1 MARLARA
8 FLRPYNEPIQ
18 IQHKRLKLMVK
29 NMITGSKGGSSK
41 THTPKELEDNL
52 ISINK
57 IKILLAVSDGECD
70 PNFSLKNLYLDD
82 VVVQNEDG
90 TFNYENVKA
99 EFRPGTQDQDYIQ
112 GFTDTASEVTVA
124 RDLTTK
130 TPFSISVT
138 NKNLSAIRIK
148 ILMPR
153 GVTSEDDGDLVGVR
167 VEYAVDMAVDGGS
180 FKQVL
185 SDVIDGK
192 TTSGYDRSRR
202 IDLPTFNQQVI
213 LRVRRVTPDSTTAKV
228 TDLIRLQSYA
238 EVVDAK
244 FRYPLTGLVY
254 VEFDSELFPNQI
266 PRIATKKRWKLINV
280 PSNYD
285 PVARTYS
292 GSWNGTFKKAW
303 SNNPAWVLYD
313 IITSQRYGLDQRELG
328 VPIDKWS
335 LYDVGRYC
343 DQMVP
348 DGKGGQEPRY
358 LCDVVIQSQVE
369 AFQLVTDICSIFR
382 GMTFWNGES
391 LSIVVDKPRDPS
403 YIFTNDNVVNG
414 EFSYTFASEKSMYTS
429 CNVTFDDEQ
438 NMYQQDVEPV
448 FDTEAAL
455 RFGHNPTSITAI
467 GCTRR
472 SEANR
477 RGRWILKTNLRSTTV
492 NFATGLEGMF
502 PTIGDVVAISDN
514 FWSSNLTLNLSG
526 RVMEVSGL
534 QVFVPFKVDARAGDF
549 IMINKPDGSPVKRT
563 ISRVS
568 GDGKTLEL
576 NVGFGFDV
584 KPDAVF
590 AIERTDIAL
599 QKYVVTEIT
608 KGDGDEEFT
617 YRVTAVQYDPN
628 KYDEIDYGVNIDDR
642 PTSIVDPD
650 RLQAPK
656 NVRLSS
662 YSRVIQGVSIETMHV
677 SWDKVEYASMY
688 EMQWRKGNGNWH
700 NTPQTANK
708 ETEVEGIYAGTY
720 SVRVRAVS
728 AGGSASPW
736 SAIVNA
742 TLTGKVGE
750 PGAPINLTA
759 SNDEVFGIRVKWGMP
774 EGTEDTAYIELQQS
788 ETGKAESATLLSLV
802 PYPQREYWH
811 SILPAGYTNYYR
823 VRSVDKIGNVSAW
836 TNFVK
841 GQSSIDLDDIV
852 GDILD
857 DILKSEGLK
866 DLIEGAID
874 QSEKIKDAVESAK
887 DSANKIKNQ
896 AQAIIENALATDTNL
911 RWTRVENG
919 KRKAEIG
926 ESFEMIA
933 TETEARIEAIKKLR
947 TEFDTGITA
956 EITKVTKLISDETKA
971 RATQVSELKTEF
983 TTEIGKTNAK
993 VQKAQDA
1000 VTTESEARA
1009 QAVQNLD
1016 AKLTKQINDA
1026 KVALNANISRVEQAV
1041 TDEAGAR
1048 AEAVESL
1055 KAQYKKD
1062 IGEAIKGAKTEFN
1075 ASIDKV
1081 NQAITSE
1088 EEARAQA
1095 VTSLDAKL
1103 TKQIG
1108 DAKTAL
1114 GASIDRVDRAVTTE
1128 QQARAEAISGLDAKM
1143 TKLVGDT
1150 KTEINANV
1158 SRVDKAVASE
1168 AEARA
1173 KADTALSTRI
1183 GDTQAALTQK
1193 MDSWVN
1199 AEQSGVMY
1207 GVNLGLKYKGKEY
1220 KAGMNLMLVGEG
1232 DNAKSQVLFSAD
1244 RFAIIPSLS
1253 RGDLKTL
1260 PFVVENN
1267 QVFMQSTLIK
1277 DGTITNAK
1285 IGNEIRSN
1293 NFVDGSQGWRI
1304 GKDGSSQFN
1313 NVIVRGA
1320 VYANDGYFN
1329 GTVYANRIEG
1339 DVMIAESETIPF
1351 KTYDSVP
1358 GGDYEIFRI
1367 NGENFDR
1374 QIDTNLIVWCSCAQ
1388 RNYFRLIV
1396 QTPGRGDVEY
1406 YYLDTGNDGGGRAFA
1421 LRGFFIPAA
1430 GRGQQNR
1437 IIVRVQE
1444 SRKST
1449 IKTYTPWVERE
1460 MGQKYNDVHNSTIN
1474 NRNFI
1479 REKTYI
1485 AAYRA
1490 GRRIIA

>member
-1 MARLARA
+1 MA
-8 FLRPYNEPIQ
+8 
-18 IQHKRLKLMVK
+18 K
-29 NMITGSKGGSSK
+29 NVITGSKGGSSK
-41 THTPKELEDNL
+41 PSKPKEMQDNL

-57 IKILLAVSDGECD
+57 IKVLLAVSDGECD
-70 PNFSLKNLYLDD
+70 PDFSLKNLLLDD

-90 TFNYENVKA
+90 TFNYEGVTA
-99 EFRPGTQDQDYIQ
+99 EFRPGTQDQPYIQ
-112 GFTDTASEVTVA
+112 GFTDTSSEITVA

-130 TPFSISVT
+130 TPYSISVT
-138 NKNLSAIRIK
+138 NKNLSAIRIRV
-148 ILMPR
+148 LMPR

-180 FKQVL
+180 FNQVM
-185 SDVIDGK
+185 SDVIEGK

-202 IDLPTFNQQVI
+202 IDLPSFNSQVI
-213 LRVRRVTPDSTTAKV
+213 LRVRRVTPDSTSAKV
-228 TDLIRLQSYA
+228 TDAIKLQSYA
-238 EVVDAK
+238 EVIDAK

-266 PRIATKKRWKLINV
+266 PNISTKKRWKLINI

-285 PVARTYS
+285 PIARTYS
-292 GSWNGTFKKAW
+292 GNWNGTFKKAW

-313 IITSQRYGLDQRELG
+313 LITNQRYGLDQRELG
-328 VPIDKWS
+328 IPLDKWA
-335 LYDVGRYC
+335 LYDAGRYC

-348 DGKGGQEPRY
+348 DGKGGTEPRY

-369 AFQLVTDICSIFR
+369 AYQLVTDICSIFR

-391 LSIVVDKPRDPS
+391 LSIVVDKPREPS

-438 NMYQQDVEPV
+438 NLYQQDVEPV

-492 NFATGLEGMF
+492 NFATGLEGMI

-514 FWSSNLTLNLSG
+514 FWSSNLALNLSG

-534 QVFVPFKVDARAGDF
+534 QVFLPFKVDARAGDF
-549 IMINKPDGSPVKRT
+549 IMINKPDGKPVKRT

-568 GDGKTLEL
+568 ADGKTIEL

-599 QKYVVTEIT
+599 QQYVVTQIT

-617 YRVTAVQYDPN
+617 YSITAVQYDPN
-628 KYDEIDYGVNIDDR
+628 KYDAIDYGVNVDDR

-650 RLQAPK
+650 RLAAPK
-656 NVRLSS
+656 NVKVTS
-662 YSRVIQGVSIETMHV
+662 YSRVLQGVSVETMHV
-677 SWDKVEYASMY
+677 SWDKVPYASAY

-708 ETEVEGIYAGTY
+708 EIEVEGIYAGNY
-720 SVRVRAVS
+720 AVRVRSVS
-728 AGGSASPW
+728 ASGSSSGWSNIVTAS
-736 SAIVNA
+736 
-742 TLTGKVGE
+742 LTGKVGE

-774 EGTEDTAYIELQQS
+774 AGTEDTAYIELQQS
-788 ETGKAESATLLSLV
+788 ETGNEESATLLTLV
-802 PYPQREYWH
+802 PYPQSEYWH
-811 SILPAGYTNYYR
+811 SILPAGYVNYYR
-823 VRSVDKIGNVSAW
+823 IRSVDRIGNVSAW
-836 TNFVK
+836 TNFVR
-841 GQSSIDLDDIV
+841 GQSSIDLDEIT

-857 DILKSEGLK
+857 DILESEGLK
-866 DLIEGAID
+866 DLIEGSIE
-874 QSEKIKDAVESAK
+874 QSDKIQDAVNTAKDA
-887 DSANKIKNQ
+887 ANKIKNQ
-896 AQAIIENALATDTNL
+896 AQAVIENALATDVNL
-911 RWTRVENG
+911 RWNRVQNG

-926 ESFEMIA
+926 QTVEMVA
-933 TETEARIEAIKKLR
+933 DEKQARIDAIAKLR
-947 TEFDTGITA
+947 TEFDKGITA
-956 EITKVTKLISDETKA
+956 EITKVIQLISDESQT
-971 RATQVSELKTEF
+971 RATQVQALRTEF
-983 TTEIGKTNAK
+983 TTEIGKTNAS
-993 VQKAQDA
+993 VQRAEEA
-1000 VTTESEARA
+1000 ITNESEARA
-1009 QAVQNLD
+1009 QAITNLD
-1016 AKLTKQINDA
+1016 AKLTKVINDA
-1026 KVALNANISRVEQAV
+1026 KVELNANIQRVDQAV

-1048 AEAVESL
+1048 AQAIESL
-1055 KAQYKKD
+1055 KAEFKKTID
-1062 IGEAIKGAKTEFN
+1062 GAKKELT
-1075 ASIDKV
+1075 ASIDRV
-1081 NQAITSE
+1081 DQAVTDES
-1088 EEARAQA
+1088 EARAQA
-1095 VTSLDAKL
+1095 VQSLDAKL
-1103 TKQIG
+1103 
-1108 DAKTAL
+1108 
-1114 GASIDRVDRAVTTE
+1114 
-1128 QQARAEAISGLDAKM
+1128 

-1150 KTEINANV
+1150 KTEINASIN
-1158 SRVDKAVASE
+1158 RVDQAVANE

-1173 KADTALSTRI
+1173 NADTALSTQI
-1183 GDTQAALTQK
+1183 GETKAALTQK
-1193 MDSWVN
+1193 LDSWVTAEN
-1199 AEQSGVMY
+1199 AGVMY
-1207 GVNLGLKYKGKEY
+1207 GVNLGLKYKGREY

-1232 DNAKSQVLFSAD
+1232 DNAKSQFLFSAD
-1244 RFAIIPSLS
+1244 RFAIIPSLE

-1267 QVFMQSTLIK
+1267 QVFMQSALIK

-1285 IGNEIRSN
+1285 IGDFIKSN
-1293 NFVDGSQGWRI
+1293 NWDGNNGWYI
-1304 GKDGSSQFN
+1304 GKDGWSSFL
-1313 NVIVRGA
+1313 NVTVRGTI
-1320 VYANDGYFN
+1320 YGNDGYFN
-1329 GTVYANRIEG
+1329 GTVYASRIEG
-1339 DVMIAESETIPF
+1339 DVMIAESDTIPF
-1351 KTYDSVP
+1351 RNYDSVP

-1367 NGENFDR
+1367 NGEDFDR
-1374 QIDTNLIVWCSCAQ
+1374 QIDTNLIVWCSCSQ

-1396 QTPGRGDVEY
+1396 QTPGKGDVEY
-1406 YYLDTGNDGGGRAFA
+1406 YYLDTGNEGGGRAFA
-1421 LRGFFIPAA
+1421 LRGFYIPAA

-1444 SRKST
+1444 SRSST

-1460 MGQKYNDVHNSTIN
+1460 MGQKYNDVTNSSIN

-1479 REKTYI
+1479 REKSYI